1 MVYVEDKMVTNTL
14 ASTET
19 VVSVKLVEDKM
30 VSDDPNEY
38 HTYHLSGRVSW

>member
-30 VSDDPNEY
+30 VTDDPNKY
-38 HTYHLSGRVSW
+38 PFT